1 MTITISKLLYDTLRD
16 NSKWLQCLRAAGV
29 DEWSGFESATARYR
43 EWGQI
48 RREVERRAV
57 VEVDPTVQA
66 MREAG
71 WSDDTLR
78 EMGLL

>member
-1 MTITISKLLYDTLRD
+1 MTITISKRLYDTLQE

-29 DEWSGFESATARYR
+29 DEWSGFEGATARYR
-43 EWGQI
+43 KFGQMK
-48 RREVERRAV
+48 REVERRAA